1 MPDVEETK
9 LPGVGVR
16 YDFLTEAGK
25 RIGVISH
32 FSGRR
37 QLLVYDRDDP
47 DACREV
53 VELEPEDV
61 RTFADVLGASHVTEH
76 LASVQQSVKALTLD
90 WLPIEKGSPFVGK
103 TLGDTALRSRTGVSI
118 VAIVRENE
126 TVPSPA
132 PDFHMRAGDTAVVVG
147 TPEGIRNASAVLR
160 DG

>member
-1 MPDVEETK
+1 MTGHARRGGDH

-16 YDFLTEAGK
+16 SDFLTEGGK

-76 LASVQQSVKALTLD
+76 LATVQQSVKGLTID
-90 WLPIEKGSPFVGK
+90 WLSIEDGAPFVGK
-103 TLGDTALRSRTGVSI
+103 TLGDTARLIARR
-118 VAIVRENE
+118 
-126 TVPSPA
+126 
-132 PDFHMRAGDTAVVVG
+132 
-147 TPEGIRNASAVLR
+147 LR
-160 DG
+160 DT